1 MEQRQWVERSLV
13 TARQHQKTKLPTA
26 SGLSKLMNL
35 LDPGLNIWK
44 WAGTRPA
51 SRNQFQDLLIG
62 HVLYAAEI
70 GHYH

>member
-1 MEQRQWVERSLV
+1 MGREEPGKPLGS
-13 TARQHQKTKLPTA
+13 TNKTKLPTA

-35 LDPGLNIWK
+35 FDPGLNIWK

-51 SRNQFQDLLIG
+51 GRNQFQDVIIG

-70 GHYH
+70 GHHH